1 MMNIS
6 KEEKEIL
13 RAVADSRRFPIVRFE
28 LRSTKEEELVS
39 TALNHVWITDTQ
51 DSMETVKAR
60 AAVLQS
66 LQEKKLIKINYSMKA
81 WVASDYKIY
90 YASKLY
96 EMLCHMVLEGQNN
109 PKFLFDMPYMKRGMV
124 TLTKVGSTFA
134 KL

>member
-1 MMNIS
+1 MNIS
-6 KEEKEIL
+6 KEEKQALQIIQN
-13 RAVADSRRFPIVRFE
+13 SKRFPIVRFE
-28 LRSTKEEELVS
+28 LHSTKEKELVS
-39 TALNHVWITDTQ
+39 TALNYVRITDAQ

-96 EMLCHMVLEGQNN
+96 EMLCHMVMEGQNN
-109 PKFLFDMPYMKRGMV
+109 PKFLYDMPYMKRGMV
-124 TLTKVGSTFA
+124 TLTKAGSA
-134 KL
+134 AAQ